1 MAEQVPQQ
9 VAVDPVPEEQTM
21 KVPEQQQKIYSHN
34 EPKAID
40 PSAYRVYSQ
49 PPQKRAAGPQIWAVV
64 LTLGGLYYIWTRV
77 LGKRK
82 LLVVYV
88 LTYDMNMNI

>member
-1 MAEQVPQQ
+1 MAAEEVPQI
-9 VAVDPVPEEQTM
+9 AVDPVPEEQAM
-21 KVPEQQQKIYSHN
+21 KVPEQQHKIYSHS

-40 PSAYRVYSQ
+40 PNHYRYSQ

-64 LTLGGLYYIWTRV
+64 LTVGGLYYIWTRV

-82 LLVVYV
+82 YII
-88 LTYDMNMNI
+88 TYDMNMNI